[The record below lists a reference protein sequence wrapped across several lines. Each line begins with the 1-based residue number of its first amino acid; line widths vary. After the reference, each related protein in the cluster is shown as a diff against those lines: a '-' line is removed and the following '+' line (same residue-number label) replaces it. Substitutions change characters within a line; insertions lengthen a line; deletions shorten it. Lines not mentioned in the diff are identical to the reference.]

1 MKYRIKRFTKIL
13 ITKTKDE
20 KGKWR
25 GATPKNIEDLTD
37 FQLHNLSK
45 FHKDEKQQRRML
57 KNCKKVGILSTL
69 TGLSAGLA
77 AKNPVI
83 GAGIGA
89 TVGAGVG
96 YGYGKFVRNH
106 FMKAS
111 KEAEKELNKRHNF
124 KAHIDGKDKN
134 GAFIQPMVGKDK
146 NGKPIWGDKI
156 YYKIK

>member
-20 KGKWR
+20 EGKWG

-45 FHKDEKQQRRML
+45 FHKDEKQQR
-57 KNCKKVGILSTL
+57 KAKEKYKKVGILSTL
-69 TGLSAGLA
+69 TGLSVGLA

-89 TVGAGVG
+89 AVGAGVG
-96 YGYGKFVRNH
+96 YGYGKSVHNH

-111 KEAEKELNKRHNF
+111 KEAEKELNRRHNF
-124 KAHIDGKDKN
+124 KAHIDGKDEK
-134 GAFIQPMVGKDK
+134 GKFIQLMIGKDK
-146 NGKPIWGDKI
+146 NGKPIWGNKI
-156 YYKIK
+156 YLKK

>member
-20 KGKWR
+20 EGKWR

-37 FQLHNLSK
+37 FQLYNLSK
-45 FHKDEKQQRRML
+45 FHKDEKQQRRAL
-57 KNCKKVGILSTL
+57 KNYKKIGILSTL
-69 TGLSAGLA
+69 TGLSVGLA

-89 TVGAGVG
+89 AVGAGVG
-96 YGYGKFVRNH
+96 YGYGKSVHNH

-111 KEAEKELNKRHNF
+111 KEAEKELNRRHNF
-124 KAHIDGKDKN
+124 
-134 GAFIQPMVGKDK
+134 
-146 NGKPIWGDKI
+146 
-156 YYKIK
+156 